1 MWFWNGIFRSVHGN
15 NRCNGKAYVNL
26 EIISL
31 LQKDKFIIWTI
42 QIALLL
48 KSDKIFSKLCEQQT
62 FLNAGGEIWNITES
76 LKGKGLI

>member
-15 NRCNGKAYVNL
+15 NRCNRKAYVSL

-31 LQKDKFIIWTI
+31 LQKDKSIIWTV

-62 FLNAGGEIWNITES
+62 FLIEAILW
-76 LKGKGLI
+76 LKAQSVYKTKAN